1 MSLGSGCVMDCNTGG
16 IPDSC
21 MLYNCKKRRVSE
33 NIVTS
38 SSEIMRNIRSSLP
51 VLNSSEYY
59 MKPSLQELLTQ
70 ELQDPGYCSRV
81 PDFTIGRFGYGSV
94 RYLKNTD
101 VAGLNLDEIVK
112 IHKHEIIVY
121 NDEIDKP
128 AVGQGLNKDAE
139 VVLILDSRSLKSK
152 ECQGNDLVS
161 KLKQSLERQGAQFIS
176 FDPVTGEWKFLV
188 EHFSRFGF
196 DEEDEEDVVMDDS
209 AAVQDPDQMDDA
221 DIYDVDKETPN
232 FDEVEL
238 SHSLPAHLRLDP
250 VKMREMRLLMF
261 PDDDEADE
269 LSQKSSLGKEHVRP
283 VHSSA
288 HPVSHISSPPVPRK
302 TPLALLEYKHGS
314 FDSSPPGAILMAQ
327 QHKGMPLRT
336 LKAGF
341 KLDMNHETSIS
352 GNYARNIVDAGLFM
366 GRSFRV
372 GWGPSGIL
380 VHTGAP
386 VGSDRGHRVLSSV
399 VNLEKVA
406 FDKVVR
412 DENDK
417 VSEELADFAFN
428 TPLHFHKGID
438 HAIKEVDVGTCKLK
452 FQKLEAN
459 RTMLSDISHGY
470 CDIIERQLA
479 VPGLSSSARLVLTHQ
494 VMAWELIRVL
504 FSDRQ
509 QKGQVES
516 LGADN
521 EEDMMQDMK
530 EVSRDIEPEA
540 LPLVRRAE
548 FSYWLQESVSYHV
561 QNQISSLNES
571 DYLQNIFVLLT
582 GRQLDAAVQLAVSR
596 GDVRLAV
603 LLSQA
608 GGSTLN
614 RSDVA
619 RQLDLWRINRLDFS
633 FIEKSRLRLY
643 ELVAGNIHGALFDV
657 NLDWRRFL
665 GLLMWYQLPPDSSLP
680 IIFET
685 YKHHLDKGRAPY
697 PLPLY
702 IDEVPPN
709 EAVNWNSNNHF
720 DLSFYLMLLHASQ
733 ETDFSFLK
741 SMFSALSSTPD
752 PLDYHMIWHQRAVL
766 EAVGVISSND
776 LHILDMGLVSQL
788 LSSGKCHWA
797 IYVVLHMPHC
807 EDYPYLHVNLIREIL
822 FQYCETWSSDASQR
836 QFIEDLGVP
845 IEWLHEAMAIYHNYH
860 GDLSKSLEHFLKCA
874 NWQKAHTVFVTSV
887 AHKLFLSAKHTQI
900 WRIATSMEGHKSEID
915 NWEYG
920 AGVYVSFYL
929 MRNSLQEGNSMTEL
943 DSLQSKN
950 ATCWDFISQLNES
963 LAVWGSRLPA
973 DARMVYSKM
982 AEEISDLL
990 LSTIGEGTTRD
1001 DQLNCFDTV
1010 FKAPI
1015 PEDLRS
1021 RRLQD
1026 AVSVFTCFL
1035 SEVSTT

>member
-1 MSLGSGCVMDCNTGG
+1 MSPGAGCVMECNTGG
-16 IPDSC
+16 VPDSC
-21 MLYNCKKRRVSE
+21 ILFNCQKRGVSE

-38 SSEIMRNIRSSLP
+38 SSEIMRDILHCLP
-51 VLNSSEYY
+51 ILNSSDYY
-59 MKPSLQELLTQ
+59 MKPSLEELLTQ
-70 ELQDPGYCSRV
+70 ELRDPGYCSRV

-101 VAGLNLDEIVK
+101 VRGLNLEEIVK
-112 IHKHEIIVY
+112 IRKHEIIVY

-128 AVGQGLNKDAE
+128 AVGQGLNKEAE

-152 ECQGNDLVS
+152 ECQGNDLLS
-161 KLKQSLERQGAQFIS
+161 KLKQSAERQGAQFIS
-176 FDPVTGEWKFLV
+176 FDPVTGEWRFLV

-196 DEEDEEDVVMDDS
+196 SEEDEEDVVMDDS

-221 DIYDVDKETPN
+221 EIYDDKETPN

-261 PDDDEADE
+261 PDEDEADE
-269 LSQKSSLGKEHVRP
+269 LSQKSSLGKEHARP
-283 VHSSA
+283 LHNSA
-288 HPVSHISSPPVPRK
+288 HPVSYRSSPPGPRK
-302 TPLALLEYKHGS
+302 IPLALLEYKHGS

-336 LKAGF
+336 IKAGF
-341 KLDMNHETSIS
+341 KLDMKHETPIS

-372 GWGPSGIL
+372 GWGPNGIL

-386 VGSDRGHRVLSSV
+386 VGSDRDPRVLSSV

-417 VSEELADFAFN
+417 VNEELVDFVFD
-428 TPLHFHKGID
+428 TPLNFHKGIN
-438 HAIKEVDVGTCKLK
+438 HAMKEVHVGACKLR

-459 RTMLSDISHGY
+459 RRMLSEISHGY

-521 EEDMMQDMK
+521 EEDMMQDTK
-530 EVSRDIEPEA
+530 EVGRDIEPEA
-540 LPLVRRAE
+540 LPLMRRAE

-561 QNQISSLNES
+561 QNQISSLNET

-582 GRQLDAAVQLAVSR
+582 GRQLDAAAQLAVSR

-614 RSDVA
+614 RLDVA

-643 ELVAGNIHGALFDV
+643 ELIAGNIHGALFDV
-657 NLDWRRFL
+657 SLDWRRFL
-665 GLLMWYQLPPDSSLP
+665 GLLMWYQLPPDSSMP

-685 YKHHLDKGRAPY
+685 YKHLLDKGRAPY

-709 EAVNWNSNNHF
+709 EAINWNSNNHF

-752 PLDYHMIWHQRAVL
+752 PLDYHMIWHQFAVL

-776 LHILDMGLVSQL
+776 LHILDMGFVSQL
-788 LSSGKCHWA
+788 LCSGKCHWA
-797 IYVVLHMPHC
+797 IYVVLHLPYCH
-807 EDYPYLHVNLIREIL
+807 DYPYLHVNLIREIL
-822 FQYCETWSSDASQR
+822 FQYCETWGSDTSQR
-836 QFIEDLGVP
+836 QFIENLGIP
-845 IEWLHEAMAIYHNYH
+845 LEWLHEAMATYYNYH
-860 GDLSKSLEHFLKCA
+860 GDLSKSLEHFLECA
-874 NWQKAHTVFVTSV
+874 NWQKAHSVFVTSV
-887 AHKLFLSAKHTQI
+887 AHKLFLSAKHTEI

-915 NWEYG
+915 NWEFG
-920 AGVYVSFYL
+920 AGVYISFYL
-929 MRNSLQEGNSMTEL
+929 MRNSLQEDNSMTEL

-950 ATCWDFISQLNES
+950 AACRDFISQLNES
-963 LAVWGSRLPA
+963 LAVWGSRLPV

-990 LSTIGEGTTRD
+990 LSAVGEGTTRN
-1001 DQLNCFDTV
+1001 DQLSCFDTV
-1010 FKAPI
+1010 SKAPI

-1021 RRLQD
+1021 RHLQD

-1035 SEVSTT
+1035 SEVATT